1 MTVAIETA
9 HGLEYRVFS
18 FDPEGQVSTGAIPP

>member
-9 HGLEYRVFS
+9 RGLEYRVFS
-18 FDPEGQVSTGAIPP
+18 FDPETQVGTGAIP